1 MLKKTGMKFPLLLIA
16 IIIITGVIAYA
27 ASSTSPGYLGWMMG
41 GGFNGMMGGYNYNSS
56 NSGQSSVSSTVD
68 MNTAKTILKKYLE
81 AIGNPNLK
89 LAEIMEFDNHFYAEI
104 QEIDSKKYAMELIV
118 DKITGAV
125 SPEMGPNMMWNTKYG
140 HMGRMMGWAYNRTTL
155 KNRITAEQALQLAQQ
170 YLDKNLPGVK
180 AVEPHEFYG
189 YYTLHTK
196 KDGKITGMLSVNGV
210 NGSIWYH
217 SWHGQFLSMEEN
229 E

>member
-1 MLKKTGMKFPLLLIA
+1 M
-16 IIIITGVIAYA
+16 
-27 ASSTSPGYLGWMMG
+27 
-41 GGFNGMMGGYNYNSS
+41 
-56 NSGQSSVSSTVD
+56 
-68 MNTAKTILKKYLE
+68 
-81 AIGNPNLK
+81 NPNLK
-89 LAEIMEFDNHFYAEI
+89 LAEIMEFDNHFYAEV
-104 QEIDSKKYAMELIV
+104 QEVDSKKYAMELIV

-140 HMGRMMGWAYNRTTL
+140 HMGRMMGWAYNTST

-189 YYTLHTK
+189 YYTLHTE

-217 SWHGQFLSMEEN
+217 SWHG
-229 E
+229 